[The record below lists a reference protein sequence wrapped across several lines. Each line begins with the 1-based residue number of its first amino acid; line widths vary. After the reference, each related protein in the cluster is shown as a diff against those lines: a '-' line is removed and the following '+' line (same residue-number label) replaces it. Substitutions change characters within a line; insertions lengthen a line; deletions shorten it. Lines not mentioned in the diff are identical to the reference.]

1 MNDDMIPEPV
11 ALDEKKPS
19 PEQLREAY
27 ELAQRLWELAPWDM
41 PMGENQLLAVE
52 RADGRKC
59 ALSVMGEYGEHRA
72 VAVYPRVSS
81 YCHIAGVPQHDE
93 LRLRDAFF
101 AIRQTQVAF
110 LRAAD
115 LQKGERE
122 AIKASGVKFP
132 RGVNPSLVSYV
143 PGYAPAMMGASE
155 LAETMDAIKVFLEFF
170 REHSAG
176 EIRLFDKQ
184 GDLVSTWRESP
195 DGKWTLG
202 EDEFSTMHPV
212 AVSLSQK
219 LLDEVAKLPVNERF
233 NLEIGAIPVP
243 CGMSDSGRGFIGRFM
258 LAVEGATHFSMGVE
272 LLTPPDGRE
281 FDWTPA
287 VEFALGVIVKF
298 GYRPKRLAVLGE
310 PLKCV
315 LSNLCRTVLKG
326 TTFLQNSECDAVR
339 EVYEFTAQRMGF

>member
-1 MNDDMIPEPV
+1 MNENMIPEPIV
-11 ALDEKKPS
+11 LDDKKPS

-27 ELAQRLWELAPWDM
+27 ELALRLWELAPWDM

-52 RADGRKC
+52 HADGRKY

-81 YCHIAGVPQHDE
+81 YCQIAGIPQHDE

-101 AIRQTQVAF
+101 AIRQTQFAF
-110 LRAAD
+110 LRATD

-143 PGYAPAMMGASE
+143 PGYAPAMMGSNE
-155 LAETMDAIKVFLEFF
+155 LDEAMEAIKVFLEFF
-170 REHSAG
+170 KEHSAEG
-176 EIRLFDKQ
+176 IRLFNKQ
-184 GDLVSTWRESP
+184 GDLVSTWRESS
-195 DGKWTLG
+195 DGKWVFG
-202 EDEFSTMHPV
+202 DDDFSTMHPV
-212 AVSLSQK
+212 AVNLSQK
-219 LLDEVAKLPVNERF
+219 LLDKVANLPVNDKL

-243 CGMSDSGRGFIGRFM
+243 CGRSDSGRGFMGRFM
-258 LAVEGATHFSMGVE
+258 IAVEGATHFSMGVE
-272 LLTPPDGRE
+272 LLSPPDGRE

-287 VEFALGVIVKF
+287 VEFALGVMVKF
-298 GYRPKRLAVLGE
+298 GYRPGHLAVLGE
-310 PLKCV
+310 SLKCV

-326 TTFLQNSECDAVR
+326 TTFLPNSECDAVR
-339 EVYEFTAQRMGF
+339 EIYEFTAQRMGF